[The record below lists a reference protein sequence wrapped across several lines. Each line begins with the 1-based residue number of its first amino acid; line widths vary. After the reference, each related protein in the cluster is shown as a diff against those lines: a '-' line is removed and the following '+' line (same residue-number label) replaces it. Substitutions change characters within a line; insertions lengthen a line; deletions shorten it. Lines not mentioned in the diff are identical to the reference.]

1 MKKNA
6 AKKNIFAKLLLS
18 LAVGLLILPSICGAT
33 NGAPPPANPDP
44 PAGSNT
50 ATGGSGTAPTSQD
63 APVTANELLYQF
75 NYKDPADSTKS
86 ASPEQ
91 MAGTKIGA
99 VNALPNTTWTKAL
112 AEIVKI
118 LLNISGALALLAF
131 TVGGAMMV
139 FSSGNGDLLEKG
151 KKITVYAI
159 EGLVIIAV
167 SYALVI
173 GVSELQIF
181 PDSGDA
187 TPAAGG
193 SGQPAPATPPAGSN
207 NTTGGAAGQAPK

>member
-1 MKKNA
+1 MKTAVRTNRPTRTFGTA
-6 AKKNIFAKLLLS
+6 LLTMLVLALLLP
-18 LAVGLLILPSICGAT
+18 AVTFAQ
-33 NGAPPPANPDP
+33 APPPANP
-44 PAGSNT
+44 T
-50 ATGGSGTAPTSQD
+50 GSGTSGTGSTGTPTSQD
-63 APVTANELLYQF
+63 ATVTANELLYQF
-75 NYKDPADSTKS
+75 NYKGTT
-86 ASPEQ
+86 PEQ

-193 SGQPAPATPPAGSN
+193 SGQPAPATPP
-207 NTTGGAAGQAPK
+207 GGAQNTGSPTKKAPN

>member
-1 MKKNA
+1 MKKQT
-6 AKKNIFAKLLLS
+6 AKKHTYAKMLLS
-18 LAVGLLILPSICGAT
+18 LAVGLLILPSICVAN

-44 PAGSNT
+44 PAGSST
-50 ATGGSGTAPTSQD
+50 AAGGTGTATSQD

-75 NYKDPADSTKS
+75 NYKGTT
-86 ASPEQ
+86 PEQ

-151 KKITVYAI
+151 KKVTIYAI
-159 EGLVIIAV
+159 AGLIIIAV

-181 PDSGDA
+181 PDSGG
-187 TPAAGG
+187 TPSAG
-193 SGQPAPATPPAGSN
+193 SEQPAPATPP
-207 NTTGGAAGQAPK
+207 GGAQNTGSPTEKAPN

>member
-1 MKKNA
+1 MKKQT
-6 AKKNIFAKLLLS
+6 AKKHTYAKMLLS
-18 LAVGLLILPSICGAT
+18 LAVGLLILPSICVAN
-33 NGAPPPANPDP
+33 NGAPPPATPDP
-44 PAGSNT
+44 PAGSSTAAGGTGT
-50 ATGGSGTAPTSQD
+50 ATSKD

-75 NYKDPADSTKS
+75 NYKGTT
-86 ASPEQ
+86 PEQ

-151 KKITVYAI
+151 KKVTIYAI
-159 EGLVIIAV
+159 AGLIIIAV